1 MHEHENVKKFVADN
15 APIEALLE
23 AGAAAELL
31 VNSYAHFGVDQ
42 PEWLVVAREKIRLQ
56 VEARKTD
63 IKANRVRQIQAQLQG
78 LETPAE
84 KRKRLEAEMAA
95 LSN

>member
-1 MHEHENVKKFVADN
+1 MHDLIKKFVADN
-15 APIEALLE
+15 ATMETLLE
-23 AGAAAELL
+23 VGAQAELL
-31 VNSYAHFGVDQ
+31 VNSYAHFGVEQ
-42 PEWLVVAREKIRLQ
+42 PEWLVTARERIRSQ
-56 VEARKTD
+56 IEARKVD